1 MPPGAERL
9 IVTEIQSV
17 CKCAC
22 VHQCTR
28 GLTTHHYSM
37 SAVQVY
43 SQKEVSSWLQSA
55 ALDSPELLLNNQ
67 AAVFRAFE
75 MPSSPEETVQI
86 PPRLAIDNPL
96 HTMLFMPSRA
106 AGITAAKIV
115 AVPKPGKAPSGI
127 PGVTLIFDDTSGKLV
142 AMVDASVL
150 TPART
155 AAGSVLAT
163 TLIVPP
169 ETEIR
174 TLAIYG
180 GGQQA
185 FWHALLIASV
195 YRSLA
200 TVRFIPPPG
209 RGVSATLT
217 GTADRLRAALGG
229 RKIEVTVDSDDAHLA
244 QADVICT
251 CTPSS
256 TPLFRP
262 DAVKPGVHLILV
274 GSCES

>member
-1 MPPGAERL
+1 MHTRVNHPPLQHVGRAG
-9 IVTEIQSV
+9 VQSEGGEQLASIG
-17 CKCAC
+17 CA
-22 VHQCTR
+22 
-28 GLTTHHYSM
+28 GLSRA
-37 SAVQVY
+37 SLKQPSGRVPRIRDAVQPGGDG
-43 SQKEVSSWLQSA
+43 A
-55 ALDSPELLLNNQ
+55 DPT
-67 AAVFRAFE
+67 
-75 MPSSPEETVQI
+75 PTC
-86 PPRLAIDNPL
+86 NPL